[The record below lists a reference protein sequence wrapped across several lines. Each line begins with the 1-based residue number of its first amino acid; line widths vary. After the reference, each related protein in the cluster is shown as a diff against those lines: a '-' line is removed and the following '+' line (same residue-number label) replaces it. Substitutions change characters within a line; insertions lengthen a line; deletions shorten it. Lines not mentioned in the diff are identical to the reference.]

1 MKLPTIKLKKWQRIF
16 VNRSLNMSSI
26 KAIGFDMDH
35 TLATYNS
42 INFETLAFKVTLDKF
57 IKAGYPKEL
66 AKLKFDVNS
75 VIRGLLVDRERGNL
89 LKVDCYKY
97 VKHAYHGKRQLKKDE
112 RHKLYN
118 SQSYKAD
125 TFLSVDT
132 FFALSEVH
140 LFAEIVDFMSKNPGR
155 IKKDFREVYADL
167 RKFIDLSHQDGSIK
181 NEVLR
186 NPAKFIDRDPQLPKA
201 LSRMIEGGKSLF
213 LLTNSNYE
221 YTNMVM
227 TYLLQHA
234 DSPYQRWQDYFDTII
249 VSAGKPDFFVGK
261 KTFVEID
268 PKKSDTRKHKGAL
281 RRGAIYSGGNAESLQ
296 ALTGFRGDEILY
308 VGDHVYGD
316 IITSKDRLNW
326 RTMLVVPELTKEL
339 PLIEKNTHVVHE
351 IERLQLEREVL
362 DEKLQILRNRLS
374 AANDQ
379 LQLAHSDNKIKR
391 VKILA
396 REVDKLSGKLQ
407 DKDKTLQALDEQI
420 RRLIKEREQAIHPVW
435 GELMKVGME
444 KSRFAQQVEQYACL
458 YTGTVTNIRFYSPF
472 KRFTSNRDLLPHD
485 QGN

>member
-1 MKLPTIKLKKWQRIF
+1 METPNIKLKKWQRIF

-42 INFETLAFKVTLDKF
+42 INFETLAFRATLDKF

-97 VKHAYHGKRQLKKDE
+97 VKHAYHGKRQLKKEE

-118 SQSYKAD
+118 SESYKAD
-125 TFLSVDT
+125 QFVSVDT

-140 LFAEIVDFMSKNPGR
+140 LFAEIVEFMAQNPGR
-155 IKKDFREVYADL
+155 IKKSYKEVYADL

-181 NEVLR
+181 SEVLR
-186 NPAKFIDRDPQLPKA
+186 NLGKFFTRDPDLAKA
-201 LSRMIEGGKSLF
+201 LQRMNEGGKSLF
-213 LLTNSNYE
+213 LLTNSNWE

-227 TYLLQHA
+227 AHLLN
-234 DSPYQRWQDYFDTII
+234 DPKNPDVVWQDYFDIAI
-249 VSAGKPDFFVGK
+249 VSAGKPDFFTTDK
-261 KTFVEID
+261 PFMEID
-268 PKKSDTRKHKGAL
+268 RKSGEAKKHKGPL
-281 RRGAIYSGGNAESLQ
+281 VRGAVYHSGSANQ
-296 ALTGFRGDEILY
+296 FQKLTGFHGDEILY

-316 IITSKDRLNW
+316 IIASKGRLNW
-326 RTMLVVPELTKEL
+326 RTMLVVPELAKEL
-339 PLIEKNTHVVHE
+339 PLLDKNSAMVTE
-351 IERLQLEREVL
+351 IEQLIREREVL
-362 DEKLQILRNRLS
+362 DEKSQIMRSRLS
-374 AANDQ
+374 ATNAQ
-379 LQLAHSDNKIKR
+379 LQSAHAANKIKR

-396 REVDKLSGKLQ
+396 REIEKLSAKLNAKEEALLGL
-407 DKDKTLQALDEQI
+407 DKQI
-420 RRLIKEREQAIHPVW
+420 RELLKKLEATIHPVW
-435 GELMKVGME
+435 GELMKVGLE

-458 YTGTVTNIRFYSPF
+458 YTGSVANLRFYSPF
-472 KRFTSNRDLLPHD
+472 KRFTSARDLLPHD
-485 QGN
+485 I